1 MLFLKGELSEWLKE
15 PASKTGVRV
24 TVPGVRI
31 PHSPQSGM
39 ASQRSCGAFLMSGR
53 CKLACIRTDIGK
65 AQEGRRPGMPFNPLQ
80 GPLRRGVR
88 DVAPCATIPTG
99 LFDPA
104 RRDTDEGPVPSVSR
118 QQKPPSRP
126 KTVRD
131 TDDTGHW
138 SVSRRNKEKV
148 WVQAPEGRRDK
159 PREMMDKV
167 KITVVMYQELTK
179 NS

>member
-1 MLFLKGELSEWLKE
+1 
-15 PASKTGVRV
+15 
-24 TVPGVRI
+24 
-31 PHSPQSGM
+31 M

-65 AQEGRRPGMPFNPLQ
+65 AQEGRRPGMPFDPLQ

-88 DVAPCATIPTG
+88 DVAPCATIPPGFT
-99 LFDPA
+99 

-118 QQKPPSRP
+118 QQKPPFRP

-131 TDDTGHW
+131 TDDMGHW

-159 PREMMDKV
+159 SREMMDKV